1 MLDSDPEARDFLDIM
16 PTTSHQVLMI
26 LFRDSWLELD
36 TCKKIAIAFP
46 ELSHFYEDCDVRT
59 SRELAKLDLGR
70 RLARMRTVGVWH
82 PERQI
87 TYMRHVEHMQLNGSL
102 GAAIV
107 TQGDYQQATM
117 DQYTPLVRRISVI
130 TRSPPSTNLFMI
142 SINNIPLVYCECS
155 IKDWSSESG
164 ISSFQIELPPVPILD
179 NSALFLSVSSGFTW
193 VQTET
198 TARRAFMPDWNMMMT
213 MRFGV
218 TVWMEKKLV
227 GYQYVPIKLQ
237 YTVFKH
243 PIATPGGLPWG
254 STRCF

>member
-1 MLDSDPEARDFLDIM
+1 
-16 PTTSHQVLMI
+16 
-26 LFRDSWLELD
+26 
-36 TCKKIAIAFP
+36 
-46 ELSHFYEDCDVRT
+46 
-59 SRELAKLDLGR
+59 
-70 RLARMRTVGVWH
+70 
-82 PERQI
+82 
-87 TYMRHVEHMQLNGSL
+87 MQLNGSL

-155 IKDWSSESG
+155 SKDWSSESG

-218 TVWMEKKLV
+218 TIWMEKKLV